1 LHDPL
6 SRHGF
11 LTFARHHC
19 TNLTMTKTP
28 HSAFRWPAALRQ
40 HARHALLV
48 SAAAASLPAFAQE
61 VTLKFHHIWPPAAM
75 APVRII
81 GPWCEKIAAESANRM
96 KCQLLPAMS
105 GGGTPPQ
112 LVDRVKDGVDDLV
125 VTLPGYTA
133 GRFPAME
140 VFELPFMTNS
150 AEVGASAAWDY
161 LQKHAL
167 KEFPGTKILA
177 TWVHDEGYVH
187 TANKPVKA
195 LEDFR
200 GLKLRAPTRQT
211 NKLLAKLGATPVGM
225 PVPAVADAI
234 SKGTIDGF
242 ALPWEVMPA
251 FKLHELTKFHTETD
265 PSRPALYSA
274 GFVFAMN
281 QARYD
286 ALPAD
291 LKKVIDNNS
300 GAALS
305 RQIGKTWDESQAVGR
320 KAAADRGNT
329 IIKLSAAETDNWVK
343 AAAPIYDEWVADMDK
358 RGLNGKALLQDA
370 RDLLA
375 KHKR

>member
-1 LHDPL
+1 MFKRSLIA
-6 SRHGF
+6 
-11 LTFARHHC
+11 T
-19 TNLTMTKTP
+19 
-28 HSAFRWPAALRQ
+28 
-40 HARHALLV
+40 LL
-48 SAAAASLPAFAQE
+48 AAAALPASFSASAQE
-61 VTLKFHHIWPPAAM
+61 VTLKFHHIWPPQAM
-75 APVRII
+75 APVRVIT
-81 GPWCEKIAAESANRM
+81 PWCDKVKAESNGRIA
-96 KCQLLPAMS
+96 CQMLPAMS

-112 LVDRVKDGVDDLV
+112 LVDRIKDGVDDLTI
-125 VTLPGYTA
+125 TLPGYTA

-150 AEVGASAAWDY
+150 AEVAAAAAWDY

-187 TANKPVKA
+187 TSSKQVKS
-195 LEDFR
+195 LDDFK
-200 GLKLRAPTRQT
+200 GLKMRAPTRQT

-225 PVPAVADAI
+225 PVTGVADAI

-242 ALPWEVMPA
+242 ALPWEVIPA
-251 FKLHELTKFHTETD
+251 FKLHEMTKFHTQTD

-281 QARYD
+281 QAKYD
-286 ALPAD
+286 SLPAD

-305 RQIGKTWDESQAVGR
+305 RQIGKVWDESQAPGR

-329 IIKLSAAETDNWVK
+329 IITLSAAETDKWI
-343 AAAPIYDEWVADMDK
+343 AASTSVYDEWVADMDK
-358 RGLNGKALLQDA
+358 RGLNGKQMLQDA
-370 RDLLA
+370 RELLV
-375 KHKR
+375 KYRK

>member
-1 LHDPL
+1 MTRPL
-6 SRHGF
+6 VR
-11 LTFARHHC
+11 
-19 TNLTMTKTP
+19 
-28 HSAFRWPAALRQ
+28 SALA
-40 HARHALLV
+40 V
-48 SAAAASLPAFAQE
+48 AAAALTLPALAQE

-75 APVRII
+75 APTKVI

-105 GGGTPPQ
+105 GGCTPAQ
-112 LVDRVKDGVDDLV
+112 LVDRIKDGVDDLT

-133 GRFPAME
+133 GRFPMME

-150 AEVGASAAWDY
+150 AEAGAAAAWDY

-167 KEFPGTKILA
+167 KEFPGTRILA

-187 TANKPVKA
+187 TASKQIKS
-195 LEDFR
+195 LDDFK
-200 GLKLRAPTRQT
+200 GLKVRAPTRQT
-211 NKLLAKLGATPVGM
+211 NKLLARLGAAPVGM
-225 PVPAVADAI
+225 PVTGVPDAL

-242 ALPWEVMPA
+242 ALPWEVIPA
-251 FKLHELTKFHTETD
+251 FKLHEMTRFHTQTD

-286 ALPAD
+286 SLPAD

-305 RQIGKTWDESQAVGR
+305 RQIGRIWDDSQAVGR
-320 KAAADRGNT
+320 KAAQDRGNT
-329 IIKLSAAETDNWVK
+329 IITLSAAETDNWIK
-343 AAAPIYDEWVADMDK
+343 ASAPIYDEWVADMDK

-375 KHKR
+375 KYRK